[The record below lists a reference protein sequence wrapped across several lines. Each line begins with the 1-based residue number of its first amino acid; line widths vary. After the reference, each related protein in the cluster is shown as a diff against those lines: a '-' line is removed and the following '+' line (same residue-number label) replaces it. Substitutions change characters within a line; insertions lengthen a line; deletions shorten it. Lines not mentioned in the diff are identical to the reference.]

1 MKTNEKY
8 LSNSSHTRLPTF
20 ELIVIK
26 SEGIFIYFEF
36 TPGRNQFLFLFRPG
50 PMLEQ
55 EQAAALYLDLVISTD
70 TYTFISLRYF
80 ASVSGGT

>member
-1 MKTNEKY
+1 MRNICQTLPY
-8 LSNSSHTRLPTF
+8 LTAFFKLN
-20 ELIVIK
+20 VIK

-36 TPGRNQFLFLFRPG
+36 TQGWNQFLFLFRPG